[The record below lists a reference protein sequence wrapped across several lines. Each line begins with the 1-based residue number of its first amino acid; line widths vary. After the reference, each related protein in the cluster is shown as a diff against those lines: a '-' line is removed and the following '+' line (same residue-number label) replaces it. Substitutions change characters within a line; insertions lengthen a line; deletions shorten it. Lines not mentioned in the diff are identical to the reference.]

1 LSWRRALAALGF
13 IAAIGVSAETRAQ
26 TMPVGVVKDVHG
38 SVSVARGGSTRPLR
52 ADDEVFAGDRITSSA
67 RATIAISLGN
77 ASLTL
82 YGPGAITITTDTA
95 RPTLALDTGMLS
107 YSSTDVTHVIR
118 TPNAIV
124 TPEPNVHITTAAYI
138 EDRVGHSEQPN
149 DTTSIC
155 ASDGTLVAHALGGS
169 RITLRS
175 GQCVTIRRRLIGP
188 VFPGVPAPWFR
199 DHIDPTVGDAG
210 GRMHPP
216 S

>member
-13 IAAIGVSAETRAQ
+13 IAAIGVSAETCAQ
-26 TMPVGVVKDVHG
+26 TRPVGVVKEVVHG
-38 SVSVARGGSTRPLR
+38 SVSVARGGSTRSLG
-52 ADDEVFAGDRITSSA
+52 AGDEVFAGDRITSSA
-67 RATIAISLGN
+67 RATIGISLGN

-82 YGPGAITITTDTA
+82 YGPGAVTITADTEH
-95 RPTLALDTGMLS
+95 PTLALDTGMLS

-124 TPEPNVHITTAAYI
+124 TPEPNVHITTAAY
-138 EDRVGHSEQPN
+138 EDRVGHSEQPV

-155 ASDGTLVAHALGGS
+155 ASDGTLVARALGGS
-169 RITLRS
+169 RVTLRS
-175 GQCVTIRRRLIGP
+175 GQCVTIRRRLIEP